1 MGTTQ
6 QISKKSLSK
15 NLKMKS
21 TSVDMSLSSA
31 IKKTIR
37 NASISSVNRTKEK
50 ELSVGESSEETLRR
64 VVPEL
69 LQRNDILMKFKSKRA
84 TSRLDSPILVVST
97 SSFLRHRNKVNQ
109 KITGNCDCE
118 TPLVRLALAN
128 QARESLKQKERND
141 VDSVP
146 NMGLLQ
152 PLNFLEMSCDERCEL
167 EKKEAEKNGKK
178 ILAAENPAT
187 DDKNAEKNTVEATTG
202 TKEDTSEETNSS
214 TPPPQQQQEVGK
226 NLVVKSGVVSD
237 KMFRFGTMSS
247 LAYANEHVEE
257 KEHAWYKFWRTP
269 KVTEQDKVIHG
280 INYIEEH
287 IKTDGKFSETQELD
301 RELSSREATIFVD
314 KAIKEVAVSFKGT
327 NFLSGEDLAA
337 DYALFDND
345 AIKAFGVVGV
355 GAAGGPAAAAVAA
368 SASLHVQK
376 HGMKEINEAI
386 SLIRN
391 VHAKYSDFTIVTTGH
406 SLGGAK
412 ALFVAQMFPTIVSE
426 SIAFNPGPL
435 GKKGMTCNNC
445 KIVRTENDIISI
457 QSRGVA
463 DVGEKIGCLK
473 LMKVTI

>member
-1 MGTTQ
+1 
-6 QISKKSLSK
+6 
-15 NLKMKS
+15 MKS
-21 TSVDMSLSSA
+21 SVFIICFVFLSLL
-31 IKKTIR
+31 
-37 NASISSVNRTKEK
+37 
-50 ELSVGESSEETLRR
+50 LS
-64 VVPEL
+64 
-69 LQRNDILMKFKSKRA
+69 
-84 TSRLDSPILVVST
+84 SPILVVST

-118 TPLVRLALAN
+118 TPLVR
-128 QARESLKQKERND
+128 
-141 VDSVP
+141 VDSMP

-152 PLNFLEMSCDERCEL
+152 PLNFLEMSCDERCQL
-167 EKKEAEKNGKK
+167 EKKEAEKNGEK

-187 DDKNAEKNTVEATTG
+187 DDKNAEKNTAEAATG

-237 KMFRFGTMSS
+237 QMFRFGTMSS
-247 LAYANEHVEE
+247 LAYANENVEE

-314 KAIKEVAVSFKGT
+314 KAIKEVVVSFKGT

-391 VHAKYSDFTIVTTGH
+391 VHAKYSDFTIATTGH

-463 DVGEKIGCLK
+463 DVVLTQKDGNFVSKAWDAHTQYTGQTAVPDIEIDKHGNADYGNGGFRRANSTTTNTNLLLLQRDSKQITK
-473 LMKVTI
+473 KKEIMKMVGKDIVFTIVFKNYV